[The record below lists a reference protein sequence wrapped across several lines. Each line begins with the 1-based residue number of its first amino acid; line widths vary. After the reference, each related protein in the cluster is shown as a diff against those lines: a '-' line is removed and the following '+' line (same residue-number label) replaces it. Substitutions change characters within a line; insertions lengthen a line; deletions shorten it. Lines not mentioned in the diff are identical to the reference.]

1 MSRPSFTT
9 TFTTTARR
17 VLMRLGVFLPTG
29 NNGWILSET
38 APQYMPTFALNQGIV
53 SRAESF
59 GFSLGLGM
67 ISFRGYGGST
77 EHWDY
82 TSEPVTQTA
91 AVLATTSSMT
101 IFASVGVLSIHPAM
115 VARMAATINDV
126 APGRFGINITT
137 GWHRAEYAQMG
148 MWPGDDYFGYRYDY
162 ATEYATILRELLETG
177 HCDFTGKHFQVEDCR
192 VGFHPEN
199 HVPIAAAGASERG
212 RRFAAQFADY
222 NFTMAKDTEGIR
234 AAQAQIHAAAGE
246 NGRDVRI
253 LTQRSVILDDTDE
266 LALKRIEHI
275 NAGAD
280 SVALANQKGHYAV
293 DSSGTSSAAA
303 EASIATYQA
312 VDPGSASLF
321 AGSPATVA
329 RKVNA
334 LAAVGGIDGL
344 LFSFDDFGEGLD
356 RFGDEVVPLLD
367 FDIAQ

>member
-1 MSRPSFTT
+1 
-9 TFTTTARR
+9 
-17 VLMRLGVFLPTG
+17 MRLGVFLPTG

-38 APQYMPTFALNQGIV
+38 APQYMPTYALNQSIV
-53 SRAESF
+53 SRAEDF

-67 ISFRGYGGST
+67 ISFRGYGGKT

-91 AVLATTSSMT
+91 AVLATTKSMT
-101 IFASVGVLSIHPAM
+101 IFASIGVLALHPAM

-137 GWHRAEYAQMG
+137 GWHRAEYAQMR

-177 HCDFTGKHFQVEDCR
+177 RSDFKGTYLQVDDCR
-192 VGFHPEN
+192 VGFHPSN
-199 HVPIAAAGASERG
+199 PVPIAAAGASERG
-212 RRFAAQFADY
+212 RAFAAQFADY
-222 NFTMAKDTEGIR
+222 NFTMAKDAEGIR
-234 AAQAQIHAAAGE
+234 AANAQIRAAAGE
-246 NGRDVRI
+246 NGRDVRV
-253 LTQRSVILDDTDE
+253 LTQRSIILADTDE
-266 LALKRIEHI
+266 LALKKIDHI

-280 SVALANQKGHYAV
+280 AEALANQKGHYVA

-303 EASIATYQA
+303 AASITTYQA
-312 VDPGSASLF
+312 VDPDAPSLF
-321 AGSPATVA
+321 AGSPQTVA
-329 RKVNA
+329 RKVNE

-356 RFGDEVVPLLD
+356 RFGEEVVPLLD
-367 FDIAQ
+367 FDITR